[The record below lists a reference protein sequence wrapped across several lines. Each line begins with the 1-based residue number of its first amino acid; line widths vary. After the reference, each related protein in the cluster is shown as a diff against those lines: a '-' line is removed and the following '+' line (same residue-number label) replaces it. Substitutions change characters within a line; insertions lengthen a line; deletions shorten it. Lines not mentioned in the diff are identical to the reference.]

1 MKLLQRVAFIGNYLP
16 RRCGIA
22 TFTNNLHLAVSTA
35 RPDLETCVV
44 AMTDSGCTYDYPPA
58 VRFEIHDET
67 IGDHV
72 KAAEFLNSAGFDV
85 ACLQHEYGI
94 FGGEAG
100 GNIIELLSR
109 LEMPVVTT
117 LHTVLAKP
125 TGNPVVK
132 CDRGGEISYHGPGQL
147 VAYALI
153 DLRRRGWGVKQL
165 VHTLEQSVLDFLAE
179 RGIEAARRP
188 GAPGVYV
195 AGRKIAQLGLRIRGG
210 ASYHGLSFNID
221 MDLAPFRQI
230 RPCGIEGLEV
240 TQLAALPG
248 AKIPLDAAADGLRAQ
263 LLRQLEYN
271 HATVSSPDPA

>member
-1 MKLLQRVAFIGNYLP
+1 MHAVSQFDASTVTVRDLGLVDYLVCLRAMQDFTARRGPTTGDELWLLQHPPVYTLGLN
-16 RRCGIA
+16 
-22 TFTNNLHLAVSTA
+22 A
-35 RPDLETCVV
+35 RQ
-44 AMTDSGCTYDYPPA
+44 A
-58 VRFEIHDET
+58 
-67 IGDHV
+67 
-72 KAAEFLNSAGFDV
+72 
-85 ACLQHEYGI
+85 
-94 FGGEAG
+94 
-100 GNIIELLSR
+100 
-109 LEMPVVTT
+109 
-117 LHTVLAKP
+117 VLANP
-125 TGNPVVK
+125 TGIPVVK